1 MEEDIPRPH
10 GHSALRRGRSSCSGQ
25 RYLVTTVTRGRMPLF
40 GDWDIGVIAA
50 RAITDPRLWTSSA
63 LLAWVLMPDHWHGL
77 VAAGDGFALPDTIR
91 MLKANVA
98 RQVRLARPAVSGV
111 WSRGYHDRAL
121 RSEDSTVDVARYI
134 VLNPV
139 RAGLV
144 RRVGDYSFWDADWV

>member
-1 MEEDIPRPH
+1 MDTHLPRPH

-25 RYLVTTVTRGRMPLF
+25 RYLVTTVTRGRVALF
-40 GDWDIGVIAA
+40 GEWEIGAIAA

-77 VAAGDGFALPDTIR
+77 VELGDGDDLPETMR
-91 MLKANVA
+91 KLKVNVA
-98 RQVRLARPAVSGV
+98 RQLHVARPELSDV
-111 WSRGYHDRAL
+111 WATGYHDRAL
-121 RSEDSTVDVARYI
+121 RTEESTVDVARYI

-144 RRVGDYSFWDADWV
+144 RRVGEYSFWDAVWV